1 MLRMATVVRS
11 DEPGATGEYDRWDD
25 ERYEFPVKKFY
36 NKDNVETESR
46 RFIECPRCR
55 NLLMVKMM
63 GLKLIPNDD
72 DTDEEDACDCAD
84 CVAERRER
92 RANRPKTKSAV
103 NITITKPPFKQK
115 RWYIG
120 RKKGVAKLLYKL
132 LYFDHA
138 LISLD
143 ALGGVDQMTN
153 VAKLVTWG
161 VLQRLPGKN
170 NENIYRMDA
179 KEQALL
185 APLFQLPQNASEKD
199 TNRENELRG
208 HTMFDML
215 YSSWCFLKVFRI
227 DRSLRMLNQ
236 VGIIS
241 VSIWPNA
248 LPRLPLSRG
257 QALAVTALNIY
268 LLSLVLQLA
277 IIVVVYL
284 FFFFAVGFIVCYLV
298 KRSRKTKLELWQQGC
313 LTAGAYGLGV
323 ACVSVFRRVS
333 LATLYGLVFPK
344 SVSLLQ
350 SIHRP
355 IVRAIEASIDTVW
368 GFVPKVL
375 QYPATYLAA
384 PYVVVGLYA
393 GVKAFLGSKKNS

>member
-25 ERYEFPVKKFY
+25 ERYEYPVRKFY

-72 DTDEEDACDCAD
+72 DTDDEDACDCSD

-103 NITITKPPFKQK
+103 DITITKPPFKQK

-120 RKKGVAKLLYKL
+120 RKKGIAKLLWKL
-132 LYFDHA
+132 LHSNHA
-138 LISLD
+138 FISLE
-143 ALGGVDQMTN
+143 ALGGEEQKAN
-153 VAKLVTWG
+153 VVKLITWG
-161 VLQRLPGKN
+161 VLHRVPGKN
-170 NENIYRMDA
+170 NENIYRMDK
-179 KEQALL
+179 KEQGLL
-185 APLFQLPQNASEKD
+185 APLFQLPKNASDKD
-199 TNRENELRG
+199 KERERELQ
-208 HTMFDML
+208 TMTGIDTL
-215 YSSWCFLKVFRI
+215 YSSYCFLKVFRI

-236 VGIIS
+236 AGVVALTVWG
-241 VSIWPNA
+241 A

-257 QALAVTALNIY
+257 QAIVVTTLNIY

-277 IIVVVYL
+277 IILVVYL
-284 FFFFAVGFIVCYLV
+284 FFFFAVGYAVCYCV
-298 KRSRKTKLELWQQGC
+298 KRSRKTKLQLWQQGC
-313 LTAGAYGLGV
+313 LTLGAYGIGV
-323 ACVSVFRRVS
+323 TCGAVIRRAS
-333 LATLYGLVFPK
+333 FAMLYGLVFPK
-344 SVSLLQ
+344 SVSLLH

-355 IVRAIEASIDTVW
+355 IVRAIDASIDTVS
-368 GFVPKVL
+368 GFFPKVL
-375 QYPATYLAA
+375 QYPVTCLTA
-384 PYVVVGLYA
+384 PYVLVGLYA
-393 GVKAFLGSKKNS
+393 GVQALVGSNKNS

>member
-1 MLRMATVVRS
+1 MATVTRS

-25 ERYEFPVKKFY
+25 ERYEYPVKKFY
-36 NKDNVETESR
+36 SKDNIETESR

-72 DTDEEDACDCAD
+72 DTDDEDACDCSD

-120 RKKGVAKLLYKL
+120 RKKGIAKLLWRL
-132 LYFDHA
+132 LHSSHGF
-138 LISLD
+138 ISLD
-143 ALGGVDQMTN
+143 ALGGEEQKPN
-153 VAKLVTWG
+153 VLKLVTWG
-161 VLQRLPGKN
+161 VLQKVPGKN
-170 NENIYRMDA
+170 NGNIYRMDK

-185 APLFQLPQNASEKD
+185 APLFQLPKNASDKDKEKEKELFGNAMVD
-199 TNRENELRG
+199 T
-208 HTMFDML
+208 L
-215 YSSWCFLKVFRI
+215 YASYQFLKVLRI

-236 VGIIS
+236 LCILNLTAFG
-241 VSIWPNA
+241 A
-248 LPRLPLSRG
+248 LPRLPLSQG
-257 QALAVTALNIY
+257 QAIVVTTLNIY
-268 LLSLVLQLA
+268 LVLMVLQLL

-284 FFFFAVGFIVCYLV
+284 FFFFSVGYGVCYGV

-313 LTAGAYGLGV
+313 IAVGVYGLGATCYAV
-323 ACVSVFRRVS
+323 IRKVSFG
-333 LATLYGLVFPK
+333 LLYGLVFPK

-355 IVRAIEASIDTVW
+355 IFRTIDASVDTVC
-368 GFVPKVL
+368 GSLPKVGAL
-375 QYPATYLAA
+375 LRNPVTCLVA
-384 PYVVVGLYA
+384 PYVVVGIYA
-393 GVKAFLGSKKNS
+393 GVKVLLGSRKNG